1 MRFARRAEGIKSARL
16 VFKRS
21 RQDPRCSSHV
31 FVAAA
36 LMEYYCTKDKNIAF
50 KIFDL
55 GLKRFKH
62 QPDYLL
68 AYVEFLTQLNE
79 DNNTRVLFERIL
91 SSGSLTSENSL
102 EIWNRFLEFE
112 SSIGDLSSVIKVEKR
127 RNAVLDKVFFSLSVV
142 YFWIHLNCVIYF
154 SLRNWKVKKQHFLLI
169 GIDLE
174 PFSLAQPR
182 I

>member
-1 MRFARRAEGIKSARL
+1 
-16 VFKRS
+16 
-21 RQDPRCSSHV
+21 
-31 FVAAA
+31 
-36 LMEYYCTKDKNIAF
+36 
-50 KIFDL
+50 
-55 GLKRFKH
+55 
-62 QPDYLL
+62 
-68 AYVEFLTQLNE
+68 VEFLTQLNE

>member
-1 MRFARRAEGIKSARL
+1 MLTLNRPYIYYHLFLK
-16 VFKRS
+16 
-21 RQDPRCSSHV
+21 DPRCSSHV

-68 AYVEFLTQLNE
+68 SYVEFLTQLNE
-79 DNNTRVLFERIL
+79 DNNTRVLFERYGFSTWSNLSGVLINGTNSDFRIL
-91 SSGSLTSENSL
+91 SAGSLSPENSL

-112 SSIGDLSSVIKVEKR
+112 SSIGDLTSVVKVEKR
-127 RNAVLDKVFFSLSVV
+127 RNAVLDKVTYSNL
-142 YFWIHLNCVIYF
+142 
-154 SLRNWKVKKQHFLLI
+154 
-169 GIDLE
+169 
-174 PFSLAQPR
+174 
-182 I
+182 

>member
-16 VFKRS
+16 VFKKS
-21 RQDPRCSSHV
+21 RHDPRCSSHV

-62 QPDYLL
+62 QADYLL

-91 SSGSLTSENSL
+91 SSGSLSPENSL
-102 EIWNRFLEFE
+102 EIWNKFLEFE
-112 SSIGDLSSVIKVEKR
+112 SSIGDLSSVVKVEKR
-127 RNAVLDKVFFSLSVV
+127 RNTVLEKVIFFFSPIN
-142 YFWIHLNCVIYF
+142 WNCYNQYLRFQKIALFLTYSLIY
-154 SLRNWKVKKQHFLLI
+154 LLT
-169 GIDLE
+169 GIDLMNY
-174 PFSLAQPR
+174 
-182 I
+182 

>member
-112 SSIGDLSSVIKVEKR
+112 SSIGDLSSVVKVEKR
-127 RNAVLDKVFFSLSVV
+127 RNTVLDKVFCYRIV
-142 YFWIHLNCVIYF
+142 YFYYGCMQAANTRHQLEG
-154 SLRNWKVKKQHFLLI
+154 KEPALLI
-169 GIDLE
+169 DRYRFGTLFPCSVADL
-174 PFSLAQPR
+174 R
-182 I
+182 

>member
-127 RNAVLDKVFFSLSVV
+127 RNAVLDKVFFSFSVG

-154 SLRNWKVKKQHFLLI
+154 SLRNLKVKKQHFSLI